1 MRKMLVLLSL
11 ILSLVM
17 LLTLPAMTFADED
30 VEIEL
35 KDEVEIEE
43 EEEEDDEVGKG
54 PKKEWI
60 KIKKELQIQKLNFE
74 LSKDELESKI
84 EEIEAKLE
92 ALEGS
97 DKDEEIA
104 TLLEELGT
112 LKEQFSEIKSLMKL
126 KIREMQQVMRE
137 KYTLEEWNALMLN
150 AEALEGYPDIKVL
163 PVENILMPGKNLKF
177 DVPPVIKE
185 GRLLVPIRS
194 ISTALGAEVDWDDD
208 TKTATIVYGGTT
220 IIFVISEG
228 TITVNDEPVELEVDA
243 EVIEGRI
250 VVPLRFIVENMG
262 LEIEWDQETE
272 TAEITDPAEV
282 VE

>member
-11 ILSLVM
+11 ILSLAM
-17 LLTLPAMTFADED
+17 LLTLPAMAFADED

-35 KDEVEIEE
+35 EDEVEIEE
-43 EEEEDDEVGKG
+43 EEDDEEGKG

-60 KIKKELQIQKLNFE
+60 KIKKELQIQKLTFE

-163 PVENILMPGKNLKF
+163 PAENILMPEKNLKF

-250 VVPLRFIVENMG
+250 VVPLRFIIENMG

>member
-1 MRKMLVLLSL
+1 MRKMLVFMSLVLSL
-11 ILSLVM
+11 AM

-35 KDEVEIEE
+35 EDEVEIEE
-43 EEEEDDEVGKG
+43 EEDEGEGKG

-60 KIKKELQIQKLNFE
+60 KIKKELQAQKRTFE
-74 LSKDELESKI
+74 LSKDELESRI
-84 EEIEAKLE
+84 EEIEAELE
-92 ALEGS
+92 ALDGLGE
-97 DKDEEIA
+97 DEEIA
-104 TLLEELGT
+104 ALLEELGT

-150 AEALEGYPDIKVL
+150 AEVLEGYPDIKVL
-163 PVENILMPGKNLKF
+163 PAENILMPGKNLKF

-194 ISTALGAEVDWDDD
+194 ISTALGAEVDWDSE
-208 TKTATIVYGGTT
+208 TKTATIVYGDTT

-228 TITVNDEPVELEVDA
+228 TITVNDEPIELDVDA
-243 EVIEGRI
+243 EVIGGRI

-282 VE
+282 VK